1 MKWLKRF
8 CGICIYLILA
18 NYILIITRHRF
29 PLPLVIA
36 GILLFCTA
44 YVLYQILPV
53 YRKKMT
59 VRLQALSGGYELIL
73 VTGVSAVAE
82 VAFLVWFGTQR
93 LSNWGEVVIFLLN
106 ILVAV
111 ILGFLMMLNGFLRI
125 IATSTQISLF
135 KRLAW
140 LLLWWVPVLNLWLT
154 FSICHAVR
162 MEYEFELSKIEL
174 NEVRRENECCKT
186 RYPVVMVHGV
196 FFRDWQ
202 YFNYW
207 GRIPK
212 ELIRNGCTVYYG
224 KQQSAASVETS
235 ARELKERVL
244 SIIEETGCEKVN
256 LIAHS
261 NGGLDSRYAISR
273 LGLAPYVASLTTINT
288 PHLGCCWVDQVLAR
302 CPKKLLSFV
311 AAKYNRIFSKLGDAS
326 PDFEAAVFDLTHD
339 HCSQFN
345 EETGDYSDI
354 LCQSVMSR
362 MSSMF
367 SDGVPCNI
375 GYLLVK
381 HCEGVND
388 GLVCADSAVWGK
400 FLGYLDTPGRRG
412 ISHGDMIDLR
422 RENIRGFD
430 VREFY
435 VELVKKLK
443 EQGY

>member
-1 MKWLKRF
+1 MKWVKRF
-8 CGICIYLILA
+8 YGICVYLVLA
-18 NYILIITRHRF
+18 NYILFITRHPF

-53 YRKKMT
+53 YRKKLT

-73 VTGVSAVAE
+73 VTGISAVAE
-82 VAFLVWFGTQR
+82 VVFLIWFGTQR
-93 LSNWGEVVIFLLN
+93 LSNWGEVVIFLFN

-111 ILGFLMMLNGFLRI
+111 ILGFLMTLNGFLRI
-125 IATSTQISLF
+125 IAASTQISLL

-154 FSICHAVR
+154 FSICHKVR

-174 NEVRRENECCKT
+174 NEVRRENELCRT
-186 RYPVVMVHGV
+186 RYPVVLVHGV

-202 YFNYW
+202 FFNYW

-235 ARELKERVL
+235 ALELKERVL
-244 SIIEETGCEKVN
+244 EIIRKTGCEKVN

-261 NGGLDSRYAISR
+261 KGGLDSRYAISC

-288 PHLGCCWVDQVLAR
+288 PHQGCCWVDQVLTR

-311 AAKYNRIFSKLGDAS
+311 SAKYNRLFSKLGDAS
-326 PDFEAAVFDLTHD
+326 PDFQSAVYDLTHD
-339 HCSQFN
+339 HCSLIN
-345 EETGDYSDI
+345 AKAVDCPGI
-354 LCQSVMSR
+354 LYQSVMSR
-362 MSSMF
+362 MSSPL
-367 SDGVPCNI
+367 SDGIPCNI

-388 GLVCADSAVWGK
+388 GLVCAGSAIWGK
-400 FLGYLDTPGRRG
+400 FLGYLETPGRRG

-422 RENIRGFD
+422 RENIRDFD

-435 VELVKKLK
+435 VKLVKELK
-443 EQGY
+443 EQGF

>member
-8 CGICIYLILA
+8 CGICIYLFLA

-212 ELIRNGCTVYYG
+212 ELNRNGCTVYYG

-261 NGGLDSRYAISR
+261 KGGLDSRYAISR

>member
-73 VTGVSAVAE
+73 VTGVSAVTE

-261 NGGLDSRYAISR
+261 KGGLDSRYAISR

>member
-53 YRKKMT
+53 YWKKMT

-212 ELIRNGCTVYYG
+212 ELNRNGCTVYYG

-261 NGGLDSRYAISR
+261 KGGLDSRYAISR

>member
-212 ELIRNGCTVYYG
+212 ELNRNGCTVYYG

-261 NGGLDSRYAISR
+261 KGGLDSRYAISR

>member
-261 NGGLDSRYAISR
+261 KGGLDSRYAISR